1 MKPKNSKERI
11 SSFLK
16 FLALFLVT
24 VGMIVA
30 AVFFTYKVPT
40 KENALLREQ
49 SQVIDTAMEFQGGF
63 FNEMKSVKKMIDSL
77 DVPGQN
83 TAYQKSLISNKLVEL
98 QNTIPR
104 KDDDTH
110 LYDLHTTI
118 IDLYVELQ
126 TAKDK
131 LHALR
136 DAEGTIAEYK
146 DALETC
152 RRDLKEA
159 ERELRI
165 R

>member
-1 MKPKNSKERI
+1 MKPKNSKERTT
-11 SSFLK
+11 SFLK

-30 AVFFTYKVPT
+30 AVFFTYSVPT

-49 SQVIDTAMEFQGGF
+49 TKVIETEMEFQSGF
-63 FNEMKSVKKMIDSL
+63 FNEMESVKRMIDSL

-83 TAYQKSLISNKLVEL
+83 TAYQKSLISSKLVEL
-98 QNTIPR
+98 QKTIPT

-110 LYDLHTTI
+110 LYDMHTAI
-118 IDLYVELQ
+118 IELYVELQ

-131 LHALR
+131 LHELR
-136 DAEGTIAEYK
+136 DAENTIEEYK

>member
-1 MKPKNSKERI
+1 MKPKNSKERRN
-11 SSFLK
+11 SFLK

-24 VGMIVA
+24 VGMIMA
-30 AVFFTYKVPT
+30 AVFFTYRVPT

-49 SQVIDTAMEFQGGF
+49 SKVIDTAMEFQSGF
-63 FNEMKSVKKMIDSL
+63 FNEMEGVQKMIDSL

-83 TAYQKSLISNKLVEL
+83 TAFQKRLINDKLIEL
-98 QNTIPR
+98 KNTIPTM
-104 KDDDTH
+104 DDDTH
-110 LYDLHTTI
+110 LYDMHMTI
-118 IDLYVELQ
+118 IDLYAELQ
-126 TAKDK
+126 MAKDK

-136 DAEGTIAEYK
+136 DAESMIEEYK

-159 ERELRI
+159 ERELRL

>member
-1 MKPKNSKERI
+1 MKPKNSKERRN
-11 SSFLK
+11 SFLK

-30 AVFFTYKVPT
+30 AVFFNYRVPS

-49 SQVIDTAMEFQGGF
+49 SKVIESEMEFQSGF
-63 FNEMKSVKKMIDSL
+63 FNEMGHVKRMIDSL

-83 TAYQKSLISNKLVEL
+83 TAYQKNLISSKLVEL
-98 QNTIPR
+98 QKTIPT
-104 KDDDTH
+104 KDSTY
-110 LYDLHTTI
+110 LYDMHMTI
-118 IDLYVELQ
+118 IELYVELQ
-126 TAKDK
+126 SAKDK

-146 DALETC
+146 EALDKC
-152 RRDLKEA
+152 NQYLKEA